1 MLGRTDS
8 RRRLLVLLV
17 VFVVGSLALTAR
29 LAYWQ
34 VVDRERLASEAM
46 AQTTVN
52 LETPSKRGDVFDRTG
67 TIVLATTVPRER
79 LVADPAQLTP
89 DQRRQTVA
97 ELTRIL
103 GLDEADSI
111 ALRDRLTSDSKYLI
125 LRYGLDRAVADQ
137 IRAALVDQHVF
148 GLSLEPEPERVYPQV
163 GGGPGSTLAAHL
175 LGFVNREGTGQY
187 GVEQAYQSALA
198 GEPRV
203 LVAQRDASGQPII
216 DEATVS
222 QPGVPGQ
229 DLRLTIDAGLQLQ
242 GRAGAAGG
250 VGRRSCQARLGRRH
264 GPVHRRDLRDG
275 DLPVVRRQR
284 LQGDRGER
292 PGPLHRP
299 GRVDASTSRVP
310 CSR

>member
-8 RRRLLVLLV
+8 RRRLLVLLI

-89 DQRRQTVA
+89 EQRRLTVA

-103 GLDEADSI
+103 GLNDADSI

-125 LRYGLDRAVADQ
+125 LRYGLERAVADQ

-148 GLSLEPEPERVYPQV
+148 GLTLEPEPERVYPQV

-187 GVEQAYQSALA
+187 GVEQAYQAELGGQPRIVLA
-198 GEPRV
+198 E
-203 LVAQRDASGQPII
+203 RDASGRAALDGASVAQ
-216 DEATVS
+216 D
-222 QPGVPGQ
+222 GVPGT
-229 DLRLTIDAGLQLQ
+229 DLRLTIDAGLQLRVEQ
-242 GRAGAAGG
+242 ELLAAW
-250 VGRRSCQARLGRRH
+250 V
-264 GPVHRRDLRDG
+264 
-275 DLPVVRRQR
+275 
-284 LQGDRGER
+284 
-292 PGPLHRP
+292 
-299 GRVDASTSRVP
+299 
-310 CSR
+310 